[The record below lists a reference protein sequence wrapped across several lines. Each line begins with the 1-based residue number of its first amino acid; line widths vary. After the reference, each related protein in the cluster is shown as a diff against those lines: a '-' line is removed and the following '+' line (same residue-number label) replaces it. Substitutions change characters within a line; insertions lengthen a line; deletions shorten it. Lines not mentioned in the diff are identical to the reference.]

1 MKTIQTAIVFLSF
14 AALNFVG
21 LSRSANAQVLSEL
34 SLPPNGANE
43 RAEVSQWIG
52 LVKIT
57 IAYHSPNVHGGTGAD
72 RTGHI
77 WGDLVRYGFFD
88 EGLGPSRATPWRAG
102 ANETTTITV
111 SHDVKVEGKELKA
124 GTYGLFLELEKTG
137 PWVWIFSNNSSGWG
151 SFQYDPKDDV
161 LRIPVNPQAAP
172 YAEFLTYGFDDRRPD
187 SALAFLQ
194 WENKR
199 IPFKIEV
206 PNVNDLYVAQ
216 IRNDLQGWPG
226 FKYQNWQIAAQFC
239 ASHKINLE
247 EALIWADKAIHEPFK
262 GPSRGREDSSTLA
275 TKAAVLQ
282 AMGRDAEADAT
293 IDRALGLPETD
304 VVRMYGYAAGLLS
317 AGRSE
322 KALAIFQSNQQHHP
336 EETFWTYLGLAQGYT
351 AVGDKSNAIKN
362 WEIALLNV
370 PPNAHSDIPTYEKTL
385 KQLKER
391 N

>member
-1 MKTIQTAIVFLSF
+1 MMKKMCFAMAFLSLFGLVQF
-14 AALNFVG
+14 AH
-21 LSRSANAQVLSEL
+21 AQVLSEL

-57 IAYHSPNVHGGTGAD
+57 IAYHSPNVHGATGAD

-77 WGDLVRYGFFD
+77 WGELVKYGFVD
-88 EGLGPSRATPWRAG
+88 EGLGPSRAAPWRAG
-102 ANETTTITV
+102 ANETTTITL

-124 GTYGLFLELEKTG
+124 GTYGLFLEAEKTG
-137 PWVWIFSNNSSGWG
+137 PWVWIFSNNSTGWG

-161 LRIPVNPQAAP
+161 LRVPVNPQTAP
-172 YAEFLTYGFDDRRPD
+172 YTEFLTYGFDERRPD

-199 IPFKIEV
+199 VPFKIEV

-216 IRNDLQGWPG
+216 MRRDLLGWPG

-239 ASHKINLE
+239 ANHKTNLD
-247 EALIWADKAIHEPFK
+247 EALIWADKAINEPFR

-282 AMGRDAEADAT
+282 AMGRDADADAV
-293 IDRALGLPETD
+293 IDKALRLPETD
-304 VVRMYGYAAGLLS
+304 VIRIYGYAAGLLS
-317 AGRSE
+317 AGRNA
-322 KALAIFQSNQQHHP
+322 KALEISKSNQQHHP
-336 EETFWTYLGLAQGYT
+336 EEKFWTFLGLAQAYT
-351 AVGDKSNAIKN
+351 AVGDKNNAIAN

-370 PPNAHSDIPTYEKTL
+370 PANAHSSIPTYEKTL
-385 KQLKER
+385 KQLKESK
-391 N
+391 